1 MTDRGGFYYCLNQ
14 EKYLKV
20 FLQDGYVPLDNNAAE
35 GSINGFCIGKHIIIL
50 NLYLLI
56 YQNICM
62 IKKLRIFR

>member
-1 MTDRGGFYYCLNQ
+1 M
-14 EKYLKV
+14 KV